1 MKLPLSAFVL
11 SALVCVAPSAFAQS
25 RGASMMISMMDSDE
39 DGRVSANEWIEAS
52 YPPLAFIGDG
62 LKLTEAD
69 YADTLTG
76 TPEDTAKKARE
87 AMVKFDANKD
97 GFLSTQEFRDTFA
110 ADFHAMDTDKNDDL
124 TIDEYDKAQGQQMQD
139 QAQHQH

>member
-1 MKLPLSAFVL
+1 MKHIVS
-11 SALVCVAPSAFAQS
+11 VCVLAALACSAAPAFAQS
-25 RGASMMISMMDSDE
+25 RGASMMISMIDMDQ

-52 YPPLAFIGDG
+52 YPPLAFMGDG

-69 YADTLTG
+69 YRDTLTG
-76 TPEDTAKKARE
+76 TPEETAQMAKE

-110 ADFHAMDTDKNDDL
+110 ADFHAM
-124 TIDEYDKAQGQQMQD
+124 
-139 QAQHQH
+139 